1 MERITRPLN
10 IKGVGTSGENF
21 TFEGHLAA
29 FDNIDHDRDVIEKGA
44 FIDWLNKS
52 IEDKRDSIPVFWSH
66 NSREPVGIFPISQM
80 REDDKGLFVKG
91 LLPRDDTFVTGRVIP
106 QMKIGSV
113 RKMSIGYAINDF
125 EYKGDIRH
133 LKSLN
138 IWEGSL
144 VALPSNDHAI
154 ITNFK
159 SVTPFGNLPLADR
172 QRPWDAEAAIGRV
185 RQWAGVVGQ
194 GDLADPDVQK
204 RYRQAFFWYDGR
216 DADLLGS
223 YKLPFADIVDGRLQA
238 VPRGVF
244 AAAGAMRGA
253 RGGVDITYEE
263 RPAVINNIEKYYE
276 KMEMESPFKEAFRLD
291 DIAVIDERNLEA
303 ILKTGARFS
312 NKMAKAIIS
321 ALKSSGLR
329 DANEGRRDA
338 VVIEAINDVLNL
350 IKREANHVRPRDNCN
365 QT

>member
-1 MERITRPLN
+1 ME
-10 IKGVGTSGENF
+10 IKTLPFTIKDIKESQENYE
-21 TFEGHLAA
+21 FEGHLAA
-29 FDNIDHDRDVIEKGA
+29 FNNKDHDGDIIIKGA
-44 FIDWLNKS
+44 FSDWMQESKAFGREN
-52 IEDKRDSIPVFWSH
+52 IPTFWMHDRH
-66 NSREPVGIFPISQM
+66 NPIGVFPIAQM
-80 REDDKGLFVKG
+80 QEDSKGLKVKG
-91 LLPRDDTFVTGRVIP
+91 YMPREDTFVSGRVMP
-106 QMKIGSV
+106 QMRIKSV
-113 RKMSIGYAINDF
+113 SRMSIGYDTKDF
-125 EYKGDIRH
+125 DYDDGSRL
-133 LKSLN
+133 LKSIHL
-138 IWEGSL
+138 WEGSL
-144 VALPSNDHAI
+144 VSLAANDNAT
-154 ITNFK
+154 ITGFK
-159 SVTPFGNLPLADR
+159 SVTPYGNLPLADR

-223 YKLPFADIVDGRLQA
+223 YKLPFADIVDGRLEA

-263 RPAVINNIEKYYE
+263 RPAVINNIEKYYA
-276 KMEMESPFKEAFRLD
+276 KMEMDSPFKEAFRLD

-303 ILKTGARFS
+303 ILKTGVRFS

-329 DANEGRRDA
+329 DAGKDRRDA
-338 VVIEAINDVLNL
+338 EVIEAINDVLNL
-350 IKREANHVRPRDNCN
+350 IKGR
-365 QT
+365 QTNVGYSGSCKKT